1 MDSYVRTIKFIK
13 SKYRNK
19 LNKKVSVKP
28 TKLGLWSDVP
38 IALTKQYLIISMS
51 NNQKI
56 SPY

>member
-56 SPY
+56 SPD